1 MRKTFLLVVLLWAV
15 ALSAVSQ
22 SKIISVSGRL
32 VEDDTK
38 APAAQ
43 ATIQLLSLPD
53 SAYVTGAASSE
64 AGSFALP
71 KVKAGKYVLKVSY
84 IGYKTLFLPLQLTAS
99 APNKRLGTLTLESDA
114 IMLAEAVI
122 VAEAPQVQIVEDT
135 VAFNSSAY
143 RTPEGA
149 MLEELVK
156 KLPGAEV
163 DDDGN
168 VKING
173 KEISKIMVDGKEFF
187 GGDVKTGL
195 KNLPVDMIDK
205 LKTYD
210 KKSDL
215 ARITGIDDG
224 EEETVLDLTV
234 KKGMNKG
241 IFGNI
246 DLSGGTEDRY
256 MGRAMV
262 NYFYDKTQVSLIA
275 GANNVNDQGFSAGGG
290 GPRWRRN
297 NGLTSTKELGLNFA
311 TETEKIDMG
320 GSVRYNYRGNDVY
333 SDGYTE
339 NFLTGGES
347 SSFNNSISSTSS
359 GNKDFHADF
368 RLEWKPDTLTNII
381 FRPNFSWGKSYSTAD
396 SKSGT
401 FNSDPYAVVTNP
413 NEYLDITKLSKMNL
427 SDEIFDADSED
438 DPLDSIRVNTSNSLS
453 GSDSK
458 TLSADA
464 TLQVN
469 RKLNSMGRN
478 ITFRGTIGYDDSESK
493 QYTASNT
500 RYFQQNEDGTVT
512 PENIIRRY
520 VTTPTDGYNYSLELT
535 YSEPLWKATFL
546 QFRYRFNYSYSKS
559 DKKAYD
565 LGEDWNFGE
574 VLPDDYED
582 GYDMSLSK
590 FAEYKTYTHR
600 FSPSL
605 RFIRQ
610 KYQLSVGAD
619 LEPQKTSLSYKKD
632 AMDTLAVR
640 NVFNVAPNLDFRYR
654 FSKVSQ
660 LRVTYR
666 GRSSQ
671 PGMENLLDVTDDS
684 NPLNITKGNPYLK
697 PSFNHSLR
705 IFYNTYNVDRQQ
717 GIFSHVNMQMTQNSI
732 SSSRTYNSST
742 GGWVTKP
749 ENINGNWSA
758 FGMFGINSALK
769 NKKFNIGS
777 FSNLSYNNNVGY
789 LTTGNGAEAVQQKNT
804 TTNLTLNE
812 RLNGTYRNDW
822 LEFGL
827 NGTFSYSIEK
837 DKLTPSNNQ
846 QPYTYSYGANT
857 TVSMPW
863 GMSLS
868 TNIANQSRRGY
879 SDSSMNRDELIWN
892 AQLSQT
898 FLKGDATVS
907 FEMYDILHQQSNI
920 SRSLTASGRS
930 VYKYNGVNSYCMLHF
945 IYRLNIFGG
954 KQARDKRGQ
963 MNFGPG
969 GHRPPMGGP
978 GRRRF

>member
-1 MRKTFLLVVLLWAV
+1 MR
-15 ALSAVSQ
+15 
-22 SKIISVSGRL
+22 
-32 VEDDTK
+32 
-38 APAAQ
+38 
-43 ATIQLLSLPD
+43 
-53 SAYVTGAASSE
+53 
-64 AGSFALP
+64 
-71 KVKAGKYVLKVSY
+71 
-84 IGYKTLFLPLQLTAS
+84 
-99 APNKRLGTLTLESDA
+99 
-114 IMLAEAVI
+114 
-122 VAEAPQVQIVEDT
+122 
-135 VAFNSSAY
+135 
-143 RTPEGA
+143 
-149 MLEELVK
+149 
-156 KLPGAEV
+156 
-163 DDDGN
+163 
-168 VKING
+168 
-173 KEISKIMVDGKEFF
+173 
-187 GGDVKTGL
+187 
-195 KNLPVDMIDK
+195 
-205 LKTYD
+205 
-210 KKSDL
+210 
-215 ARITGIDDG
+215 
-224 EEETVLDLTV
+224 
-234 KKGMNKG
+234 
-241 IFGNI
+241 
-246 DLSGGTEDRY
+246 
-256 MGRAMV
+256 
-262 NYFYDKTQVSLIA
+262 
-275 GANNVNDQGFSAGGG
+275 
-290 GPRWRRN
+290 
-297 NGLTSTKELGLNFA
+297 
-311 TETEKIDMG
+311 
-320 GSVRYNYRGNDVY
+320 
-333 SDGYTE
+333 
-339 NFLTGGES
+339 
-347 SSFNNSISSTSS
+347 
-359 GNKDFHADF
+359 
-368 RLEWKPDTLTNII
+368 
-381 FRPNFSWGKSYSTAD
+381 
-396 SKSGT
+396 
-401 FNSDPYAVVTNP
+401 
-413 NEYLDITKLSKMNL
+413 
-427 SDEIFDADSED
+427 
-438 DPLDSIRVNTSNSLS
+438 
-453 GSDSK
+453 
-458 TLSADA
+458 
-464 TLQVN
+464 
-469 RKLNSMGRN
+469 
-478 ITFRGTIGYDDSESK
+478 
-493 QYTASNT
+493 
-500 RYFQQNEDGTVT
+500 
-512 PENIIRRY
+512 
-520 VTTPTDGYNYSLELT
+520 
-535 YSEPLWKATFL
+535 
-546 QFRYRFNYSYSKS
+546 
-559 DKKAYD
+559 
-565 LGEDWNFGE
+565 
-574 VLPDDYED
+574 
-582 GYDMSLSK
+582 LSK
-590 FAEYKTYTHR
+590 FAEYTSYTHR

-605 RFIRQ
+605 RFSLQ

-619 LEPQKTSLSYKKD
+619 LETQKTSLSYKKD